1 MARTARRA
9 PDYLP
14 PGFSIEDLKTAKWFL
29 DAVAPLYHGALHSH
43 VPAIAVSDA
52 KGGRTLT
59 SLSALFHE
67 EWPHVSL
74 VDILTALARVGF
86 ITPPQQIAEPATNE
100 EAGGY
105 AFRLTGDR
113 CQLPRLVPWG
123 GRTKPRAGQKDRG
136 AGKRRHLKVG

>member
-1 MARTARRA
+1 MARTTRREK
-9 PDYLP
+9 DFLP
-14 PGFSIEDLKTAKWFL
+14 PGFSVEDLKTAKWFL

-67 EWPHVSL
+67 EWPHVDL
-74 VDILTALARVGF
+74 VDILTVLARAGF
-86 ITPPQQIAEPATNE
+86 ITPPQKTTEPATNE

-105 AFRLTGDR
+105 VFRLTGDQ
-113 CQLPRLVPWG
+113 CQLPRLVPRG
-123 GRTKPRAGQKDRG
+123 GRTRPRSGPKARG
-136 AGKRRHLKVG
+136 SGRRLNWRVD